1 MANPAAPRPHP
12 IPSPNRSPF
21 PEPGISRE
29 RTAAFRRLCRSS
41 PWRWNTLRF
50 EVAWFGPG
58 ATPEIPAGDAGAVP
72 AAGPTRVRAWLRR
85 PNALRVETLDGHLL
99 HSTTRI
105 NASRSIFYAV
115 GTRTSWM
122 LPPQLTTPVY
132 DDDGLVRRRPEAAY
146 GDPSFGDP
154 RWAAV
159 LDPVELGGTEPAP
172 TELPFSNAVRVLGL
186 EETTPEGRAVLEAV
200 LHPNRTYRAAVQ
212 GHPLLGPGRTRVRI
226 DAVTAV
232 CVSSEVLDG
241 PDAGSGHDLRI
252 LGVDEY
258 MLDDLFVE
266 HPANLTDVR
275 RHVPWVVGHG
285 PQPF

>member
-1 MANPAAPRPHP
+1 M
-12 IPSPNRSPF
+12 
-21 PEPGISRE
+21 
-29 RTAAFRRLCRSS
+29 
-41 PWRWNTLRF
+41 
-50 EVAWFGPG
+50 
-58 ATPEIPAGDAGAVP
+58 
-72 AAGPTRVRAWLRR
+72 RAWLRR

-105 NASRSIFYAV
+105 NASRSLFYAV

-186 EETTPEGRAVLEAV
+186 EETTHAGRAVFEAV
-200 LHPNRTYRAAVQ
+200 LAPNRTYRAAVA
-212 GHPLLGPGRTRVRI
+212 GHPLLGPYRTRVRI

-232 CVSSEVLDG
+232 CVSSEVLEG
-241 PDAGSGHDLRI
+241 PAAGSGHDLHI

-285 PQPF
+285 PQPS